1 MAAITDV
8 NYLLADSPKE
18 EQQENLFASVW
29 VCNCTERVYR
39 LKVSRK
45 VVFMCRFKSTLLVN
59 HPKIYDAVADV
70 NKASPGITPRPSYI
84 VCSSFTSLFQL
95 Y

>member
-18 EQQENLFASVW
+18 ELQENLFASVR

-39 LKVSRK
+39 LKEICFGVHVS
-45 VVFMCRFKSTLLVN
+45 
-59 HPKIYDAVADV
+59 I
-70 NKASPGITPRPSYI
+70 NKHAP
-84 VCSSFTSLFQL
+84 C
-95 Y
+95 